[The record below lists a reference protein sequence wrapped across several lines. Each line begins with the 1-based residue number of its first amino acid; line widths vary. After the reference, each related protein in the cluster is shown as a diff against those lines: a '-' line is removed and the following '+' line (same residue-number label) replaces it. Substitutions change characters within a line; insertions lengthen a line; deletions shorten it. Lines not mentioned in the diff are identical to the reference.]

1 MPNKKYKVV
10 INNEEKIFS
19 VGDTKY
25 DEFIKTY
32 PSAVLAE
39 DFQNDPANAETNVG
53 SGSLSGLISS
63 DIAKTQEQREK
74 NKASNLNYQRYVSR
88 TFKIN
93 PRQDRL
99 TTSTFVDRRRLEK
112 LPKKDIFVHRDA
124 VTQQAEYVNKQTGVA
139 KGNARDHNNYWAR

>member
-74 NKASNLNYQRYVSR
+74 NKASNIKFQQGIDKM
-88 TFKIN
+88 FEIK

-99 TTSTFVDRRRLEK
+99 TTSTFVLPAYTGELLNQTVSALGSRLSS
-112 LPKKDIFVHRDA
+112 IA
-124 VTQQAEYVNKQTGVA
+124 V
-139 KGNARDHNNYWAR
+139 